1 MCGILAVLGCQDVS
15 QAKRTRLL
23 ELSRRLK
30 HRGPDWSG
38 IYQHGNCFIT
48 HQRLAIVDPSSGDQ
62 PLYGQDET
70 IVVAR
75 CNWYH
80 TVIYRL
86 GSRFY
91 VCKGAYN
98 FLNLGSI
105 WFASEM
111 KALHDDC
118 ERFEIFPPGHIFSS
132 KQGSIR
138 RWSNPPWYSKE
149 IPSTP
154 YDPLKLRQA
163 FEQL

>member
-70 IVVAR
+70 IVVAYEE
-75 CNWYH
+75 NGEEL
-80 TVIYRL
+80 VQQL
-86 GSRFY
+86 DG
-91 VCKGAYN
+91 V
-98 FLNLGSI
+98 
-105 WFASEM
+105 
-111 KALHDDC
+111 
-118 ERFEIFPPGHIFSS
+118 FSFVVFNS
-132 KQGSIR
+132 GDNSFIAAR
-138 RWSNPPWYSKE
+138 DAIGITPLYIGWGLDSTYARELITSSTLD
-149 IPSTP
+149 PSGLP
-154 YDPLKLRQA
+154 QK
-163 FEQL
+163 